1 LSRILQLLHVYSLD
15 VVLAAMAMSAWV
27 FFAHNAPLN
36 GPLIFSLGFFVWA
49 IYLFDHAF
57 DAERLPSLG
66 FRRKTH
72 FKNRKRFWGLGAFA
86 LICAAGLYIP
96 FMPLLSRTS
105 GLFLAFTLF
114 LILCYFGIG
123 LLPPLKRLQG
133 HKEFFL
139 PPGYTFGVALPFVC
153 SQNQQLPDALFLFG
167 ISLLVLQ
174 SILLL
179 AKLDAQEDALEN
191 NSTCLQK
198 QPTMQFSIVFGV
210 CSALWLGIAVL
221 VPKTDSK
228 MFWVGLAPWTLQG
241 LFFLKPHIFTGWKT
255 RSAIEWSLCLPG
267 LILALL
273 KARIF

>member
-1 LSRILQLLHVYSLD
+1 
-15 VVLAAMAMSAWV
+15 MAMSAWV

-72 FKNRKRFWGLGAFA
+72 FKNRKGFWGLGAFA
-86 LICAAGLYIP
+86 LLCSAGLYIP

-105 GLFLAFTLF
+105 GLFLAITLF

-133 HKEFFL
+133 YKEFFL
-139 PPGYTFGVALPFVC
+139 PPGYTFGVALPFVW
-153 SQNQQLPDALFLFG
+153 SQNQPLPDALFLFG

-179 AKLDAQEDALEN
+179 AKLDAQEDDLRKQQHLPSKTAYNAIFHCFWCLLCPVAGNRCAGSKDRSQGVLGGLGTLDPSRLVLFETPYIHRLEN
-191 NSTCLQK
+191 PFC
-198 QPTMQFSIVFGV
+198 
-210 CSALWLGIAVL
+210 
-221 VPKTDSK
+221 
-228 MFWVGLAPWTLQG
+228 
-241 LFFLKPHIFTGWKT
+241 H
-255 RSAIEWSLCLPG
+255 
-267 LILALL
+267 
-273 KARIF
+273 